1 MMKFFGME
9 QKRRLLVIALM
20 WQWWTARNKTNVGE
34 RSWSVDEVS
43 FQARRWA
50 TEFTEFYAKQLQQ
63 QPNEDVERW
72 RPPRESVRKINV
84 DGAFKEN
91 PKSGGWGFV
100 ITGQNAEVLGSG
112 AGCLMFPHSALHA
125 EAEACIQGLTAAMN
139 WRMTRMDVESDC
151 QLLVQA
157 LNNQDF
163 DRSHIGVLVRDARM
177 LARLNFNSVS
187 FGFCRRGCNK
197 AAHAMAAMGVAG
209 HAGNGLL
216 WSDDVPYDVRGVV
229 AADLGSPEV

>member
-1 MMKFFGME
+1 MGLEEARLALLECPNAKDMMKFFGME

-20 WQWWTARNKTNVGE
+20 WQWWTARNKTNAGE

-43 FQARRWA
+43 YQARRWA

-63 QPNEDVERW
+63 QPNEDVGRW
-72 RPPRESVRKINV
+72 RPLREGVLKINV

-91 PKSGGWGFV
+91 PKSG
-100 ITGQNAEVLGSG
+100 
-112 AGCLMFPHSALHA
+112 CLMFPLHA

-139 WRMTRMDVESDC
+139 WGMTRVDVESDC

-197 AAHAMAAMGVAG
+197 ATHAMAAMGVAG

-216 WSDDVPYDVRGVV
+216 WPDDVPYDVRGVV